1 MKILEQK
8 FIDVSQYNKDK
19 KVFFIRINPENL
31 SLTISEILT
40 ELRTMSWLNK
50 FNFEP
55 LKEAYSLRAKN
66 TCDYLERVLQD
77 KSDLSK
83 LKETTGEYV
92 VSNLSKK
99 SLVENLQH
107 TDIPLMELLGRKK
120 SNNPGFDFYTE
131 KDFLIV
137 AGEAKYKAN
146 QNAYNS
152 SLKQINEFVK
162 EKKHIQDIPLLM
174 PFVNPESLVNL
185 NNNKFFVCAA
195 FSSTDK
201 QTDDLIVN
209 ILNNAHFK
217 ECLEQFDI
225 FLVAVDMYGE

>member
-8 FIDVSQYNKDK
+8 FIDVSQYNKEK

-137 AGEAKYKAN
+137 AGEAKYKTN

-162 EKKHIQDIPLLM
+162 EKKKQND
-174 PFVNPESLVNL
+174 SA
-185 NNNKFFVCAA
+185 C
-195 FSSTDK
+195 FSPSATASTSWR
-201 QTDDLIVN
+201 VWGSN
-209 ILNNAHFK
+209 
-217 ECLEQFDI
+217 ERP
-225 FLVAVDMYGE
+225 MR